1 MQSVATMNAL
11 RPHMQ
16 RYENMESL
24 VTDPDRLAAYTVD
37 FFTYVHPVDNN
48 NNIPPQQRYPNLPPE
63 QQSSGGIDLGSIA
76 PEKRWMVADEMER
89 QGMFNGK
96 PLIVGG

>member
-1 MQSVATMNAL
+1 
-11 RPHMQ
+11 MQ
-16 RYENMESL
+16 RYESMENL
-24 VTDPDRLAAYTVD
+24 LTDPDRLAAYTVD
-37 FFTYVHPVDNN
+37 FFTHVHPVDNN
-48 NNIPPQQRYPNLPPE
+48 NNIPPQQRYPQLPPA
-63 QQSSGGIDLGSIA
+63 QQSPNGIDLGSIA